1 MSAGS
6 IRAGFHSPL
15 PPSHSGV
22 ADYSA
27 TLLDA
32 LRQFGDVVT
41 GAHSAAGVHLYHLGN
56 NPLHLDIYRRAIRT
70 PGVVVLHDAVLHHFF
85 LGTLREQEYIEEF
98 VYNYGEW
105 SRGLAAQYWK
115 GRARSGAS
123 RSYFERP
130 MLRRVG
136 ESARAVI
143 VHNAAA
149 AEMVRAHAPRA
160 RIIEIPHLFAP
171 PPPIDAVEV
180 LRLRASLGLSPR
192 TFLFGVFG
200 FLREPKRMAA
210 VLRVFAKVH
219 SQMPDTRLLIEGE
232 CVSASLARLLDS
244 IPHGSGVIR
253 VGYSPERQFWQLA
266 SATGACIN
274 LRYPAAGETSGIAI
288 RMMGIGKLVLL
299 HEGKETESFPET
311 ACLRIAPGLAEETM
325 LAESMLWVTA
335 SPRLADEIG
344 ERAKAHIRAEHAVE
358 RAAGMYWKVLC
369 DCAD

>member
-1 MSAGS
+1 MSARS
-6 IRAGFHSPL
+6 IRVGFHSPL
-15 PPSHSGV
+15 PPARSGV

-27 TLLDA
+27 ALLDA
-32 LRQFGDVVT
+32 LRRFGDVVT
-41 GAHSAAGVHLYHLGN
+41 GADSAAGVHLYHLGN
-56 NPLHLDIYRRAIRT
+56 NPLHLDIYRQAIRK

-85 LGTLREQEYIEEF
+85 LGTLREEEYLEEF

-123 RSYFERP
+123 RGYFERP
-130 MLRRVG
+130 MLRRVA

-160 RIIEIPHLFAP
+160 RIVEIPHLFAP
-171 PPPIDAVEV
+171 PPISAVEV
-180 LRLRASLGLSPR
+180 LRIRANLGLSPR

-219 SQMPDTRLLIEGE
+219 SQMPGTCLLIEGE

-244 IPHGSGVIR
+244 IPVGSGVIR
-253 VGYSPERQFWQLA
+253 AGYCPERRFWQLA
-266 SATGACIN
+266 SATSACIN

-299 HEGKETESFPET
+299 HEGKETASFPET
-311 ACLRIAPGLAEETM
+311 ACLRIAPGLEEEAM
-325 LAESMLWVTA
+325 LAESMVWAAA

-344 ERAKAHIRAEHAVE
+344 ERAKAYIRAEHAVE

-369 DCAD
+369 DCADR